1 MRGKVI
7 RTWRARGRAACGV
20 VSSASEEGSSFLGF
34 GGLVL
39 VSLGAF
45 VDVDADEGAREGVEG
60 DCDWA

>member
-1 MRGKVI
+1 M
-7 RTWRARGRAACGV
+7 